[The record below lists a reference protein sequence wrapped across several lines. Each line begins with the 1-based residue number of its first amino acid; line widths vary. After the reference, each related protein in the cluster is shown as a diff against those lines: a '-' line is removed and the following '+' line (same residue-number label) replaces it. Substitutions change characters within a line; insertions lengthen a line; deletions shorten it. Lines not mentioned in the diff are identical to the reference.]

1 MAESNAAE
9 NQIRRL
15 RKEALIEH
23 VHALRRMLIIITATI
38 AVVFA
43 AMFYQMS
50 SQLAIFLLRP
60 LVARGIDVIA
70 TKVSE
75 SLVMQMK
82 VCLVAALICSMPMII
97 YQIWDFAAPALY
109 PQEKRGFWLIF
120 LSMLLLFAL
129 GIVFAYLFVFPLAI
143 DLFYEA
149 GHG

>member
-50 SQLAIFLLRP
+50 S
-60 LVARGIDVIA
+60 LVFCCARW
-70 TKVSE
+70 
-75 SLVMQMK
+75 LP
-82 VCLVAALICSMPMII
+82 AALM
-97 YQIWDFAAPALY
+97 
-109 PQEKRGFWLIF
+109 
-120 LSMLLLFAL
+120 
-129 GIVFAYLFVFPLAI
+129 
-143 DLFYEA
+143 
-149 GHG
+149 